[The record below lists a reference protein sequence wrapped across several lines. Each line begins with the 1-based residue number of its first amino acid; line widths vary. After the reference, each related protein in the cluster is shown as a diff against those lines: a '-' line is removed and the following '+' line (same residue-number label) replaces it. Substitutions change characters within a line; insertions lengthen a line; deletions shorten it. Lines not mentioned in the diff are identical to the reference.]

1 MRWLDAHDECPCC
14 VAVLVVDG
22 SYAYRSPVPKPSSAA
37 VEHDLLGPQFN
48 ARVGSRSGYFPVV
61 KRPSPV
67 LAEGSSA
74 ARNAEKKR
82 GRQEKKKA
90 KLASASASA
99 LDTAATPPKKRKKN
113 GEQGTV
119 TATEATPGL
128 RLVPLVH
135 RPLVWTPPAVVEV

>member
-1 MRWLDAHDECPCC
+1 MRWLDAHDDCPCC

-61 KRPSPV
+61 KRASPV
-67 LAEGSSA
+67 LAASSSA
-74 ARNAEKKR
+74 ARKAEKKR

-90 KLASASASA
+90 KLAAAA
-99 LDTAATPPKKRKKN
+99 AAAAAAATPPKKRKKN
-113 GEQGTV
+113 DKQGTV
-119 TATEATPGL
+119 TATEATSGL